1 MATVIG
7 TVATLA
13 ASANTSVTPPSSKAW
28 MITTLAAEGADEDVK
43 FRLETASK
51 NCAFGQGAHISQYKA
66 GECKL
71 FLSPDI
77 FMEMDNTDGSNE
89 REVGYSGVEI

>member
-13 ASANTSVTPPSSKAW
+13 ASANTSVTPGSGKAW

-77 FMEMDNTDGSNE
+77 FMEMDNTDGSNA